1 MACMSPLTPPVAM
14 ATTQLTSEIRYQLP
28 ALWREQ
34 NTEAQPLRM
43 NWVVVT
49 GRNSRRSLRM
59 QWLESSTVTH
69 QLRTL

>member
-1 MACMSPLTPPVAM
+1 
-14 ATTQLTSEIRYQLP
+14 
-28 ALWREQ
+28 
-34 NTEAQPLRM
+34 M

>member
-1 MACMSPLTPPVAM
+1 
-14 ATTQLTSEIRYQLP
+14 
-28 ALWREQ
+28 
-34 NTEAQPLRM
+34 M

-59 QWLESSTVTH
+59 PWLESSTVTH